1 MRRIATAQFSS
12 NWSIT
17 RGTVDV
23 RESGFWTYPVSGL
36 ASPCPLVVNAEGG
49 SGDTMKHLERTGNAT
64 VLVNGFTGVLPVCRN
79 RGIARTL
86 KLQAIDYARSHGY
99 RQILTSNH
107 ADNGPLLRVN
117 EILGFQESS
126 RKIRFEKTLTT
137 WQVANERSLR
147 FNRSERDE
155 CARPS

>member
-1 MRRIATAQFSS
+1 
-12 NWSIT
+12 
-17 RGTVDV
+17 
-23 RESGFWTYPVSGL
+23 
-36 ASPCPLVVNAEGG
+36 
-49 SGDTMKHLERTGNAT
+49 MKHLERTGNAT

-99 RQILTSNH
+99 RQILASNH

-137 WQVANERSLR
+137 CQVANERSLR